1 MNNGHLPLTDGHL
14 LSEEDVMLRKNIL
27 ELMCMNET
35 TLNKAALEAS
45 FVEAANKNYW
55 PWPTMR

>member
-1 MNNGHLPLTDGHL
+1 MGNL
-14 LSEEDVMLRKNIL
+14 LSEEIMLRKNIL

-35 TLNKAALEAS
+35 TLNKATLEAP

-55 PWPTMR
+55 PGRRCASRNQWQ